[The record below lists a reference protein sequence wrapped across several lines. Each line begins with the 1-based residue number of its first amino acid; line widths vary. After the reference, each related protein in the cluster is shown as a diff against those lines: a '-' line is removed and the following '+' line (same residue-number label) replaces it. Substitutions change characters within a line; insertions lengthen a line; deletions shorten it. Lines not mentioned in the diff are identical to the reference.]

1 MKSATTTC
9 SSSLGGMPLLSSSSL
24 STSLYSSLSD
34 VSDLSKEAFTKH
46 NFIKC
51 SELLK
56 KTLEETES
64 EAERRRLYAN
74 LALCEAKSKAQL
86 FNAEYKT
93 ALLNIFP
100 MLKSDGDHNLSDH
113 DEAIAAF
120 NLALNAFVRGNR
132 RTCLVLLQSVMTVHP
147 LSDTLFCSVS
157 LLEIEVSLTL
167 CQPKL
172 ALKQATRLRDSTTW
186 RRANVVQRDYL
197 DCLECRIRCRLAQT
211 SSLIDFSSK
220 PELFH
225 WCLIQSEF
233 DMKNGN
239 ATRAINRLLKFRPSL
254 QDEDRRLVDNALG
267 CVYALSLK
275 KISLA
280 ESYFRSA
287 MLVRQDKRKSWQES
301 TIPRHCLIY
310 HAALAQL
317 HCGHAKSAFTL
328 FLSILPFYPKQPRIW
343 LRIAEC
349 CIYTLTK
356 VRFHNV
362 FWHFLKCFCR
372 TYEYEDSQN
381 IYQNGNDNVDTN
393 EQHIEIVGTAQ
404 NGYVIL
410 PSTSSKREN
419 SNNEVDEVRENEISW
434 EYAAHCIRNA
444 LILTGTERDCIY
456 LLPWLYAA
464 SSFINLNLGRYG
476 LALKAACQLASLQQV
491 SPHHKFMAVL
501 FKAEA
506 LMLLDRLPEAIGCLT
521 QAVPLQSMPSTISAV
536 IYNRALL
543 QALSG
548 NFHKSLTTFGLLGTQ
563 CDITTVPEAV
573 SLGVYINMKL
583 DKTDDARCLLVQHMQ
598 KMKLS

>member
-1 MKSATTTC
+1 MRSAATAYASSFGDL
-9 SSSLGGMPLLSSSSL
+9 SSSLSSSS
-24 STSLYSSLSD
+24 SISSYSVLSD
-34 VSDLSKEAFTKH
+34 AIDLSKEAFIKH
-46 NFIKC
+46 HFVKC
-51 SELLK
+51 AELLK
-56 KTLEETES
+56 KALN
-64 EAERRRLYAN
+64 EAEDEAEQRRLYAN

-86 FNAEYKT
+86 FSAEYQT
-93 ALLNIFP
+93 SLVSVFP
-100 MLKSDGDHNLSDH
+100 KLKSGEDHNLDDH
-113 DEAIAAF
+113 DEAVAAF

-132 RTCLVLLQSVMTVHP
+132 RTCLEVLQSVMVVQS
-147 LSDTLFCSVS
+147 LSDTLFCAVS
-157 LLEIEVSLTL
+157 LLEIEVSLAL

-172 ALKQATRLRDSTTW
+172 ALKQATRLRDSSTW
-186 RRANVVQRDYL
+186 CRSSIVQRDYL

-220 PELFH
+220 PELLH

-239 ATRAINRLLKFRPSL
+239 ATRAVNRLLKFRPSL
-254 QDEDRRLVDNALG
+254 QDEERRLVDNALG

-275 KISLA
+275 KLSLA

-287 MLVRQDKRKSWQES
+287 MLVRQEKRKSWQES
-301 TIPRHCLIY
+301 TIPRHCLLY

-317 HCGHAKSAFTL
+317 HCGHAKSAFAL

-349 CIYTLTK
+349 CIYALTK
-356 VRFHNV
+356 
-362 FWHFLKCFCR
+362 
-372 TYEYEDSQN
+372 
-381 IYQNGNDNVDTN
+381 NGNNSMEAN
-393 EQHIEIVGTAQ
+393 EQPIEIVGTVQ

-410 PSTSSKREN
+410 PSTSIRRDN
-419 SNNEVDEVRENEISW
+419 SNNEVDEVREKEISW

-444 LILTGTERDCIY
+444 LILTGTERDCVY

-491 SPHHKFMAVL
+491 SPHHKLMAVL

-506 LMLLDRLPEAIGCLT
+506 LMLLDRLPEAVGCLT

-548 NFHKSLTTFGLLGTQ
+548 NFHKSLATFGLLGTQ
-563 CDITTVPEAV
+563 CDITIVPEAI
-573 SLGVYINMKL
+573 SLGVYVNMKL
-583 DKTDDARCLLVQHMQ
+583 DKDDEARRLIVQHMQ

>member
-1 MKSATTTC
+1 MKSAAEV
-9 SSSLGGMPLLSSSSL
+9 SSNSFNGSSSSSS
-24 STSLYSSLSD
+24 STSSSCSTSD
-34 VSDLSKEAFTKH
+34 INELCKEAFTKH
-46 NFIKC
+46 HFTKC
-51 SELLK
+51 AELLK
-56 KTLEETES
+56 KALDGTKSET
-64 EAERRRLYAN
+64 ERRRLHAN

-86 FNAEYKT
+86 FSAAYQT

-100 MLKSDGDHNLSDH
+100 KLKPGEDHNLDDH

-132 RTCLVLLQSVMTVHP
+132 RTCLEILQSVMTVNT
-147 LSDTLFCSVS
+147 LSDTLFCAVS
-157 LLEIEVSLTL
+157 LLEIDVSLTL

-172 ALKQATRLRDSTTW
+172 ALKQAVKLRDSITW

-211 SSLIDFSSK
+211 SSLIDFSLK
-220 PELFH
+220 PELLH
-225 WCLIQSEF
+225 WCLIQSEL
-233 DMKNGN
+233 DVKNGN
-239 ATRAINRLLKFRPSL
+239 ATRAVNRLLKFRPSL
-254 QDEDRRLVDNALG
+254 QDEERRLVDNALG

-287 MLVRQDKRKSWQES
+287 MLVKQEKRKSWQES
-301 TIPRHCLIY
+301 TVPRHCLIY

-317 HCGHAKSAFTL
+317 HCGHAESAFTL
-328 FLSILPFYPKQPRIW
+328 FLSVLPFYPKQPRIW

-349 CIYTLTK
+349 CIYALAK
-356 VRFHNV
+356 
-362 FWHFLKCFCR
+362 
-372 TYEYEDSQN
+372 
-381 IYQNGNDNVDTN
+381 NGNDNVDTN
-393 EQHIEIVGTAQ
+393 GQTIEIVGTAQ
-404 NGYVIL
+404 NGYVIF
-410 PSTSSKREN
+410 PSISVREDN
-419 SNNEVDEVRENEISW
+419 LNNEVDEIRENHISW

-464 SSFINLNLGRYG
+464 SSFINLNLGRYS

-491 SPHHKFMAVL
+491 SPHHKLMAVL

-506 LMLLDRLPEAIGCLT
+506 LMLLDRLPEAVGCLS

-548 NFHKSLTTFGLLGTQ
+548 NLHKSLATFGLLGTQ
-563 CDITTVPEAV
+563 CDVTTVPEAL
-573 SLGVYINMKL
+573 SLGVYIYMKS
-583 DKTDDARCLLVQHMQ
+583 DKGDEAKHLIVQQ
-598 KMKLS
+598 IEKMKLG

>member
-1 MKSATTTC
+1 MRSAATAYASSFGDL
-9 SSSLGGMPLLSSSSL
+9 SSSLSSSS
-24 STSLYSSLSD
+24 SISSYSVLSD
-34 VSDLSKEAFTKH
+34 AIDLSKEVRILVALIFMYCIYQTSFRKMRGIAEKAL
-46 NFIKC
+46 N
-51 SELLK
+51 
-56 KTLEETES
+56 
-64 EAERRRLYAN
+64 EAEDEAEQRRLYAN

-86 FNAEYKT
+86 FSAEYQT
-93 ALLNIFP
+93 SLVSVFP
-100 MLKSDGDHNLSDH
+100 KLKSGEDHNLDDH
-113 DEAIAAF
+113 DEAVAAF

-132 RTCLVLLQSVMTVHP
+132 RTCLEVLQSVMVVQS
-147 LSDTLFCSVS
+147 LSA
-157 LLEIEVSLTL
+157 L

-172 ALKQATRLRDSTTW
+172 ALKQATRLRDSSTW
-186 RRANVVQRDYL
+186 CRSSIVQRDYL

-220 PELFH
+220 PELLH

-239 ATRAINRLLKFRPSL
+239 ATRA
-254 QDEDRRLVDNALG
+254 DEERRLVDNALG

-275 KISLA
+275 KLSLA

-287 MLVRQDKRKSWQES
+287 IWQES
-301 TIPRHCLIY
+301 TIPRHCLLY

-317 HCGHAKSAFTL
+317 HCGHAKSAFAL

-349 CIYTLTK
+349 CIYALTK
-356 VRFHNV
+356 
-362 FWHFLKCFCR
+362 
-372 TYEYEDSQN
+372 
-381 IYQNGNDNVDTN
+381 NGNNSMEAN
-393 EQHIEIVGTAQ
+393 EQPIEIVGTVQ

-410 PSTSSKREN
+410 PSTSIRRDN
-419 SNNEVDEVRENEISW
+419 SNNEVDEVREKEISW

-444 LILTGTERDCIY
+444 LILTGTERDCVY

-476 LALKAACQLASLQQV
+476 LALKAACQLASLQQ
-491 SPHHKFMAVL
+491 
-501 FKAEA
+501 AEA
-506 LMLLDRLPEAIGCLT
+506 LMLLDRLPEAVGCLT

-548 NFHKSLTTFGLLGTQ
+548 NFHKSLATFGLLGTQ
-563 CDITTVPEAV
+563 CDITIVPEAI
-573 SLGVYINMKL
+573 SLGVYVNMKL
-583 DKTDDARCLLVQHMQ
+583 DKDDEARRLIVQHMQ

>member
-1 MKSATTTC
+1 MKSLTTTC
-9 SSSLGGMPLLSSSSL
+9 SNSPSGLPSLSSSSL
-24 STSLYSSLSD
+24 STSSYSSLSD
-34 VSDLSKEAFTKH
+34 ASDLSKEAFTKH
-46 NFIKC
+46 HFIKC

-56 KTLEETES
+56 KILDETES

-74 LALCEAKSKAQL
+74 LALCEAKSKAKL

-93 ALLNIFP
+93 ALLNVFP
-100 MLKSDGDHNLSDH
+100 KLKSDGDQILSDH

-147 LSDTLFCSVS
+147 LSDTLFCAVS

-172 ALKQATRLRDSTTW
+172 ALKQAIRLRDSSTW
-186 RRANVVQRDYL
+186 RRANVVQCDYL

-225 WCLIQSEF
+225 WCLIQSEY

-239 ATRAINRLLKFRPSL
+239 ATRAVNRLLKFRPSL

-287 MLVRQDKRKSWQES
+287 MLVRQEKRKSWQES

-317 HCGHAKSAFTL
+317 HCGHAKSAFAL

-356 VRFHNV
+356 
-362 FWHFLKCFCR
+362 
-372 TYEYEDSQN
+372 
-381 IYQNGNDNVDTN
+381 QNGNDNVDTN
-393 EQHIEIVGTAQ
+393 EQPIEIVGTAQ

-410 PSTSSKREN
+410 PSFIKREN

-476 LALKAACQLASLQQV
+476 LALKAACQLASLQQ
-491 SPHHKFMAVL
+491 
-501 FKAEA
+501 AEA

-548 NFHKSLTTFGLLGTQ
+548 NFHKSLATFGLLGTQ
-563 CDITTVPEAV
+563 CDITAVPEAV

-583 DKTDDARCLLVQHMQ
+583 DKADDARCLLVQHMQ